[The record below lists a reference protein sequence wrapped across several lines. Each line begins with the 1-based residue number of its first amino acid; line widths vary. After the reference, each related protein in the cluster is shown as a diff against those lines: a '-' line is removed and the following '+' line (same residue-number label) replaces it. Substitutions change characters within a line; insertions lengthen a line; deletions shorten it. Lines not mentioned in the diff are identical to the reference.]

1 MADAKPADPA
11 RAGEGSPRVVPLG
24 ARLRPGRS
32 GPDRDG
38 VSWGVFGIVAA
49 LLVFALAALLVQTQH
64 VSNQAAQISA
74 LSGQVEGLEALLSAA
89 NARVASY
96 DRQLGLIRA
105 NVSTV
110 VDQVT
115 ALSKLVE
122 ASPFPAPPVAAPA
135 PPPDAE

>member
-1 MADAKPADPA
+1 MADAKPADPP

-24 ARLRPGRS
+24 ARPQRGRTA
-32 GPDRDG
+32 PDRDG

-74 LSGQVEGLEALLSAA
+74 LSGQVQGLEAQLSAA
-89 NARVASY
+89 NARVAGY
-96 DRQLGLIRA
+96 DRQLGMIRA

-110 VDQVT
+110 VDQVS
-115 ALSKLVE
+115 ALAQLVE
-122 ASPFPAPPVAAPA
+122 TNPSPVAPA
-135 PPPDAE
+135 PPTPAAE

>member
-11 RAGEGSPRVVPLG
+11 RVGDASPRIVPLG
-24 ARLRPGRS
+24 ARTRLGRPDPGQ
-32 GPDRDG
+32 DG

-49 LLVFALAALLVQTQH
+49 LLVFAIAALLVQTQH

-74 LSGQVEGLEALLSAA
+74 LNGQVEGLEAQLSGA
-89 NARVASY
+89 NARLAGY

-105 NVSTV
+105 NVSSV
-110 VDQVT
+110 VDQVA

-122 ASPFPAPPVAAPA
+122 SNPLPAAPAAAPA
-135 PPPDAE
+135 PPPSAD

>member
-11 RAGEGSPRVVPLG
+11 RAGEGSPRIVPLG
-24 ARLRPGRS
+24 ARTQPGRRD
-32 GPDRDG
+32 PDRDG

-49 LLVFALAALLVQTQH
+49 LLVFAIAALLVQTQH

-74 LSGQVEGLEALLSAA
+74 LSGEVEGLEARLSAA
-89 NARVASY
+89 NARLAGY

-105 NVSTV
+105 HVGSV

-115 ALSKLVE
+115 ALSELVE
-122 ASPFPAPPVAAPA
+122 ATPSPAVPA
-135 PPPDAE
+135 PPPSAE